1 MTEKQAKNLIFIVVP
16 KAKQVPKVQNTKTK
30 TKTKKPKEMCK
41 FSFDKISSKNTK
53 TMLKI

>member
-1 MTEKQAKNLIFIVVP
+1 MAEKQAKNLIFIVVP
-16 KAKQVPKVQNTKTK
+16 KAKQVPKVQKTK

>member
-1 MTEKQAKNLIFIVVP
+1 MAEKQAKNLIFIVVP
-16 KAKQVPKVQNTKTK
+16 KAKQVPKVQKTKTK